1 MDPDIA
7 LLERWRA
14 GEKPAGEEL
23 FRRHFAEV
31 YRFFEGKVTGRAEDL
46 TQQTFLECV
55 RSRDTFR
62 AESTFRTYLFAIAW
76 NQLRHHLRRELKD
89 ENLDFEV
96 SSLDQL
102 TSLMASPS
110 SEVDR
115 IRRNERVQ
123 LALAQLPVAQ
133 QILLEYHYWHE
144 LDAAALGDIFSTPA
158 GTIRVRLLRARNAL
172 RRALEYLPEAGTA
185 PPIADPLTTSLL
197 ELEEDD
203 QRAVTTE
210 S

>member
-14 GEKPAGEEL
+14 GDKRAGEEL
-23 FRRHFAEV
+23 FGRHFAEIF
-31 YRFFEGKVTGRAEDL
+31 RFFDGKVIGKAEDL

-55 RSRDTFR
+55 RSRDNFR
-62 AESTFRTYLFAIAW
+62 AESSFRTYLFAIAW
-76 NQLRHHLRRELKD
+76 NELRHHLRRELKN

-96 SSLDQL
+96 SSLDEL
-102 TSLMASPS
+102 TALIASPS

-115 IRRNERVQ
+115 VRRNRRVQ
-123 LALAQLPVAQ
+123 HALVQLPVAQ

-144 LDAAALGDIFSTPA
+144 LNAAALAEIFVVPA

-172 RRALEYLPEAGTA
+172 RGALERLPAAGPEPA
-185 PPIADPLTTSLL
+185 AADPIATSLV
-197 ELEEDD
+197 ELEEEDRRLD
-203 QRAVTTE
+203 SAE